1 MTAIRDRQSDPDADD
16 VPVPWDERP
25 LVGARRGLPWWG
37 AVLVCLGL
45 AVVSAFVAK
54 KATGDLGILF
64 QVCYVVGA
72 VAAVVVVQRRALFG
86 PMVQPPLVLAVT
98 VPVVV
103 LLTSGSENGG
113 GDMFSRIFNIGQPL
127 INSFPVMAIAT
138 VLTLALGFFRIYRER
153 DPNAPIAVKGKA
165 KPERRR
171 GDDEERPPSR
181 AAAAGRPRPPGS
193 RTGQTPLPPDARR
206 GAGRDGEPPR
216 RPRPPVEGGG
226 RAPRGGREPLDR
238 EPGTRAARTPPPGGA
253 RQPRA
258 PRPMDGEPPRRR
270 EPRGGE
276 PPRRRIPREDPR
288 GGDAPPPR
296 RTQGR
301 PQPRRPRPWD
311 DER

>member
-1 MTAIRDRQSDPDADD
+1 M
-16 VPVPWDERP
+16 
-25 LVGARRGLPWWG
+25 GARRGLPWWG

-64 QVCYVVGA
+64 QICYVVGA
-72 VAAVVVVQRRALFG
+72 VAAVVAVQRRALFG
-86 PMVQPPLVLAVT
+86 PMVQPPLVLAIT
-98 VPVVV
+98 VPAIV
-103 LLTSGSENGG
+103 LLTSSSENGG

-153 DPNAPIAVKGKA
+153 DPNAPVAVKGKA

-171 GDDEERPPSR
+171 EDDERPPSR
-181 AAAAGRPRPPGS
+181 AAAAAGRPRPPGS

-216 RPRPPVEGGG
+216 RPRPPAEGGG
-226 RAPRGGREPLDR
+226 RAARGGREPLDR